1 MNNFLN
7 FENNI
12 DVFEEQLEEESKVFI
27 KTQQRTGR
35 KYWTLI
41 YGLTKNQ
48 RNNTFI
54 KHLKKH
60 FSCAVS
66 IKKDKEDRDIILMQG
81 LYNKDLVPFLKEHY
95 DIDIR
100 N

>member
-7 FENNI
+7 FDNGN
-12 DVFEEQLEEESKVFI
+12 DVFEEQLEEENKVFI

-41 YGLTKNQ
+41 YGLTKSQ
-48 RNNTFI
+48 RNKTFI
-54 KHLKKH
+54 KDLKKY

-66 IKKDKEDRDIILMQG
+66 IKKDKENRDIILMQG
-81 LYNKDLVPFLKEHY
+81 LYTKDLIVFLKEHY
-95 DIDIR
+95 DIDVR